1 MDSLLLLQFAS
12 FIFMIVNAAFI
23 GLSSLHARW
32 KNKRYERSRWMLFFA
47 LIGLAV
53 QYLLQMRLGLRAS
66 GDDTGAVVNMLVY
79 TPCFTLISKAIY
91 NIEATHNRRRTINL
105 VSTVLYAA
113 ILMSFAVGY
122 WHAGDL
128 HIGIWLY
135 VMLFFYSV
143 SMVYFV
149 VTNIREMTKRRKML
163 EMLTAS
169 DMLPYVRYSRASLSI
184 LCSTV
189 LFMPAAILSTTLL
202 YIIGPVVLLSLLFF
216 NVTFIS
222 LGSSYVPTE
231 ELLDNDVESLVE
243 TTWIDTDSTT
253 EATEDSTSSGVLSS
267 VTNSTYGG
275 SQQISISSERCEQIA
290 SLLDEWCHNQGYK
303 DSAVNM
309 IMLSY
314 TLHVSKNELTRY
326 FDQCLGSTFR
336 VWLSDIRFNAAKEM
350 MKNFPDYSNDVI
362 SAECGFSARTQLYR
376 IFKTK
381 LGCTPTAWREG
392 LM

>member
-1 MDSLLLLQFAS
+1 MDSLFLLQFAS
-12 FIFMIVNAAFI
+12 FIFMLVNAAYI
-23 GLSSLHARW
+23 GLSSLHSRW
-32 KNKRYERSRWMLFFA
+32 KNKRYERSRWMMFFA

-66 GDDTGAVVNMLVY
+66 GDDAGAVVNMLVY

-91 NIEATHNRRRTINL
+91 NVEATHNRRRGINT
-105 VSTVLYAA
+105 VSSLLYAA
-113 ILMSFAVGY
+113 ILLAFAFGY
-122 WHAGDL
+122 WCAGNL

-143 SMVYFV
+143 SMIYFV
-149 VTNIREMTKRRKML
+149 ITNIREMTKRRKML
-163 EMLTAS
+163 ETLTAS
-169 DMLPYVRYSRASLSI
+169 DMLPYVRYSRASLFI

-202 YIIGPVVLLSLLFF
+202 YIVGPVVLLALLFF

-231 ELLDNDVESLVE
+231 ELLENDTESMADEMDLAYTSE
-243 TTWIDTDSTT
+243 EQADS
-253 EATEDSTSSGVLSS
+253 EQSSANRDVSAYSRPTSLSA
-267 VTNSTYGG
+267 
-275 SQQISISSERCEQIA
+275 ERCEEIGR
-290 SLLDEWCHNQGYK
+290 LLDEWCSEQGYK

-309 IMLSY
+309 LSLSY

-392 LM
+392 QM

>member
-1 MDSLLLLQFAS
+1 MDSLFLLQFAS
-12 FIFMIVNAAFI
+12 FIFMLVNAAYI
-23 GLSSLHARW
+23 GLSSLHSRW
-32 KNKRYERSRWMLFFA
+32 KNKRYERSRWMMFFA

-66 GDDTGAVVNMLVY
+66 GDDAGAVVNMLVY

-91 NIEATHNRRRTINL
+91 NVEATHNRRRGIN
-105 VSTVLYAA
+105 TVCSLLYAA
-113 ILMSFAVGY
+113 ILMAFAFGY
-122 WHAGDL
+122 WCAGNL

-143 SMVYFV
+143 SMIYFV
-149 VTNIREMTKRRKML
+149 ITNIREMTKRRKML
-163 EMLTAS
+163 ETLTAS
-169 DMLPYVRYSRASLSI
+169 DMLPYVRYSRASLFI

-202 YIIGPVVLLSLLFF
+202 YIVGPVVLLALLFF

-231 ELLDNDVESLVE
+231 ELLENDTESMADEMDLAYTSE
-243 TTWIDTDSTT
+243 ELADS
-253 EATEDSTSSGVLSS
+253 EQSSANRDVSAYSRPTSLSA
-267 VTNSTYGG
+267 
-275 SQQISISSERCEQIA
+275 ERCEEIGR
-290 SLLDEWCHNQGYK
+290 LLDEWCSEQGYK

-309 IMLSY
+309 LSLSY

-392 LM
+392 QM

>member
-1 MDSLLLLQFAS
+1 MDSLFLLQFSS
-12 FIFMIVNAAFI
+12 FIFMLVNAAYI

-53 QYLLQMRLGLRAS
+53 QYLLQMHLGLRAS

-79 TPCFTLISKAIY
+79 TPCFILISKAIY
-91 NIEATHNRRRTINL
+91 NVEATHNRRRGINT
-105 VSTVLYAA
+105 VSSLLYAA
-113 ILMSFAVGY
+113 ILVAFALGY
-122 WHAGDL
+122 WRAGNL

-135 VMLFFYSV
+135 VMLLFYSI

-163 EMLTAS
+163 ETLTAS
-169 DMLPYVRYSRASLSI
+169 DMLPYVRYSHASLFI

-202 YIIGPVVLLSLLFF
+202 YIMGPVVLLALLFF

-231 ELLDNDVESLVE
+231 ELLENDTESMAE
-243 TTWIDTDSTT
+243 TSEMDFANTSEKLADS
-253 EATEDSTSSGVLSS
+253 ELSS
-267 VTNSTYGG
+267 ANRDVSAYRQPTSL
-275 SQQISISSERCEQIA
+275 SAERCEEIGK
-290 SLLDEWCHNQGYK
+290 LLDEWCSEQGYK

-309 IMLSY
+309 LSLSY
-314 TLHVSKNELTRY
+314 SLHVSKNELTRY
-326 FDQCLGSTFR
+326 FDQCLCSTFR

-350 MKNFPDYSNDVI
+350 MKKFPDYSNDVI

-392 LM
+392 QM